1 MGEQILITGA
11 SGKQGNAVI
20 RHLLKQ
26 KQAIRALTRNPEK
39 AESLKKLGID
49 VVLGDLSDRATLD
62 IALKG
67 ITRMFLVTTPYEAG
81 TLAETQQGINAV
93 DAARAAR
100 VKHLIYTSVGSA
112 QRKTGIPHFESKWK
126 IEQHISKYHMDATIV
141 RPVFFM
147 ENFGTPWFLPSIKK
161 GTLALPMRPD
171 RKLAMVAVDNIGELV
186 AKAFLNP
193 DRYIGQQIDLGG
205 DEITLPEAMS
215 MISIAAG
222 KKIGYQ
228 ALPHKGADEIFG
240 HDFAMMFRWF
250 DDVGYEIDYEMLK
263 SEHGLNLI
271 RFADYIKTADWV
283 SKI

>member
-1 MGEQILITGA
+1 MNEQILITGA
-11 SGKQGNAVI
+11 TGKQGGAVI
-20 RHLLKQ
+20 QHLLKQ
-26 KQAIRALTRNPEK
+26 GQPIRALTRNHQK
-39 AESLKKLGID
+39 AEELKKLGID

-62 IALKG
+62 TALKG
-67 ITRMFLVTTPYEAG
+67 ITKMFLVTTPYEAG

-126 IEQHISKYHMDATIV
+126 VEQHIAKYHMDATIV

-147 ENFGTPWFLPSIKK
+147 ENFGTPWFLPSIQK
-161 GTLALPMRPD
+161 GTLALPMQPD

-193 DRYIGQQIDLGG
+193 DKYIGQAIDLGG
-205 DEITLPEAMS
+205 DELTLPEAMS
-215 MISIAAG
+215 MISAAVG
-222 KKIGYQ
+222 KPIGYQ
-228 ALPHKGADEIFG
+228 ALSHKGSDKIFG

-250 DDVGYEIDYEMLK
+250 DDVGYKIDYEMLK
-263 SEHGLNLI
+263 NEHGLNLI
-271 RFADYIKTADWV
+271 RFADYLKTADWL
-283 SKI
+283 SKV